1 MRIEPKTTKKRGI
14 SIHTIKTKQFKT
26 NQLVIKFR
34 APLQKSDVTARA
46 LLPYILQS
54 GTQKWPSTASF
65 RTYLDNLY
73 GANAQVDVSK
83 KGESHII
90 SFSVD
95 IANEQFLK
103 DSSPLTAE
111 AFNVLAEMLFN
122 PLVENGAFSAKI
134 VDQEK
139 RSLKQR
145 LEAARD
151 DKMRYA
157 SQRLIEEMCE
167 GEPFALHPHGS
178 VEEVDAITSE
188 KLFRVYKKMMNEDTV
203 DFYIVGDINEE
214 EIGDL
219 CEKYLSFDQ
228 RDSIAGEAASYS
240 PKKEPKRIVEK
251 QSIKQGKLNMG
262 FRTETLY
269 GEEDY
274 IPLVMMNGILGGFP
288 HSKLFIN
295 VREKESL
302 AYYAASRMESHKG
315 LILIMSGV
323 DPGKIDRA
331 ADIILEQL
339 KAIQKGDISSK
350 ELNQTRAVMKNQMLE
365 TLDSARGIIE
375 VLYQGDVSGNIFT
388 INEWFDKVDKVTK
401 EDIVAVSQKVKLD
414 TTYILTGKEEA

>member
-1 MRIEPKTTKKRGI
+1 MRIEPKTVKKQGI

-34 APLQKSDVTARA
+34 APLQKGDVTARA

-54 GTQKWPSTASF
+54 GTKKWPTTASF

-95 IANEQFLK
+95 IANERFLK
-103 DSSPLTAE
+103 DSSPLTKE

-122 PLVENGAFSAKI
+122 PLVEGDAFNSKI
-134 VDQEK
+134 VEQEK

-178 VEEVDAITSE
+178 VEEVDSITPE
-188 KLFRVYKKMMNEDTV
+188 KLYHAYKKMINEDAV
-203 DFYIVGDINEE
+203 DFYVVGDINEE
-214 EIGDL
+214 EIAEL
-219 CEKYLSFDQ
+219 CEKYLSFEPRAALADEK
-228 RDSIAGEAASYS
+228 AGYS
-240 PKKEPKRIVEK
+240 QKEEPKKVVEK

-262 FRTETLY
+262 FRTGTVY
-269 GEEDY
+269 GENDY

-331 ADIILEQL
+331 SDIILEQL
-339 KAIQKGDISSK
+339 KAIQNGDISSK
-350 ELNQTRAVMKNQMLE
+350 ELDQTRAVMKNQMLE
-365 TLDSARGIIE
+365 TLDSARGIVE
-375 VLYQGDVSGNIFT
+375 VLYQGDVSGNEFT
-388 INEWFDKVDKVTK
+388 IEEWFGKVDKVTK
-401 EDIVAVSQKVKLD
+401 EDIVTVSQKVQMD